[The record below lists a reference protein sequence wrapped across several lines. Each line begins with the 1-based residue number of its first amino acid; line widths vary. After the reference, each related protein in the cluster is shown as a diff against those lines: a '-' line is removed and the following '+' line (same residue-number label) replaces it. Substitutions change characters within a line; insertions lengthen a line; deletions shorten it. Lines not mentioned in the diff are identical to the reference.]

1 MTAHSWTFL
10 SHHALVLL
18 CIARDPDARLSE
30 IAHDVGVTER
40 AVQRLVG
47 DLLAAGYISR
57 IRVGRRNTYQV
68 DASRLLRHPIEQPR
82 SVSTLLTFLDVVQRP
97 AECE

>member
-1 MTAHSWTFL
+1 MTVHSWTFL
-10 SHHALVLL
+10 SNHALVLL
-18 CIARDPDARLSE
+18 CIARDPDTRLSE
-30 IAHDVGVTER
+30 IARHVGVTER

-68 DASRLLRHPIEQPR
+68 NGNRLLRHPLEQPR
-82 SVSTLLTFLDVVQRP
+82 SVSALLAFVENVELPTACQ
-97 AECE
+97 